1 MNDNVVKKVG
11 SWKKKRSRLL
21 KVGKTDV
28 KSALGFFWHDS
39 HKIYV
44 AATPRDIVEWKER
57 GYKDGDLHDMSE
69 LENAFRSSTALKFL
83 SWCGSG
89 VIVRQGAAQVT
100 FEYDDKKVVLR
111 MR

>member
-1 MNDNVVKKVG
+1 MKVKVKKHG
-11 SWKKKRSRLL
+11 RLL

-28 KSALGFFWHDS
+28 KSALGFFWHDN

-44 AATPRDIVEWKER
+44 AAIPEDIVEWKER
-57 GYKDGDLHDMSE
+57 GYKDGDMHKMSE
-69 LENAFRSSTALKFL
+69 LEDAFRSSSALKFI
-83 SWCGSG
+83 SWCQPQKGC
-89 VIVRQGAAQVT
+89 IVRQGATQVT